1 MAKNVLFLVIDQWR
15 AEALSCL
22 LNTPARTP
30 HLDALAADAW
40 MSLHHYTVTAPCGPS
55 RASLL
60 TGLYAQN
67 HRSVRNGT
75 PLDESIDNIAKI
87 LRKAGFD
94 PTLFGYTDTSA
105 DPRHKA
111 KNDPLLRTYE
121 SVMPGFTLGTGFN
134 EGDLSAWTSKLAG
147 KGYDIPTDPFDLYR
161 SSDKF
166 VDGFHKEPAVFKA
179 DDSDTAFIVDEVI
192 DYLKQGRSDNWFVHL
207 SILHP
212 HPPWIAPEPYNSL
225 INNDDIPDPKRH
237 ESRASEAQQHD
248 YIKVWLEEQDS
259 VEYCSP
265 DLNVQKID
273 EEQRRSIASI
283 YYGLLA
289 EVDDAVGRLID
300 HLKTSDDYDN
310 TLIVVTADHGEQL
323 GDHWLWGKGGYF
335 DQSYH
340 IPLIIR
346 DPKSDDQHR
355 GIRENHLF
363 TESVDLVPTILDWLE
378 LPVPSQ
384 LSGRSLLPLLSGDQP
399 ISWRNAAFWEFDFRN
414 VQTQFYESRLGITPD
429 QAGLI
434 VIRDHRYKYV
444 YFAAQPALL
453 FDMQKDP
460 GELNN
465 LANNPEYTT
474 IVLKYNQQLLTHKM
488 LNQDR
493 VLVNQLLTK
502 HGVCSYEGARS
513 DYS

>member
-22 LNTPARTP
+22 LGTPARTP
-30 HLDALAADAW
+30 RLDDLAADAW
-40 MSLHHYTVTAPCGPS
+40 MSLNHYTVTAPCGPS

-75 PLDESIDNIAKI
+75 PLDENIDNIARMVK
-87 LRKAGFD
+87 KAGYD

-105 DPRHKA
+105 DPRNRPE
-111 KNDPLLRTYE
+111 NDPLLKTYE
-121 SVMPGFTLGTGFN
+121 GVMPGFSLGTGLN
-134 EGDLSAWTSKLAG
+134 ESDLSAWTDKLAE
-147 KGYDIPTDPFDLYR
+147 KGYDIPKDPFDLYR
-161 SSDKF
+161 SSDRF
-166 VDGFHKEPAVFKA
+166 ADGFHKEPAVFKA
-179 DDSDTAFIVDEVI
+179 ADSDTAFMVDEVI
-192 DYLKQGRSDNWFVHL
+192 DYLKKDHCDGWFVHL

-225 INNDDIPDPKRH
+225 INNDDIPEPKRH
-237 ESRASEAQQHD
+237 QCRDIEALQHD
-248 YIKVWLEEQDS
+248 YIKTWFEEQDS

-273 EEQRRSIASI
+273 EEQRRAIASI

-289 EVDDAVGRLID
+289 EVDDAVGRLIK
-300 HLKTSDDYDN
+300 HLKDSDDFND
-310 TLIVVTADHGEQL
+310 TLIIITADHGEQL

-346 DPKSDDQHR
+346 DPNSDIGRR

-363 TESVDLVPTILDWLE
+363 TESIDIVPTILEWLSE
-378 LPVPSQ
+378 PIPSQ
-384 LSGRSLLPLLSGDQP
+384 VSGRSLLPLLHGERP
-399 ISWRNAAFWEFDFRN
+399 TTWRDSTYWEFDFRN
-414 VQTQFYESRLGITPD
+414 VQTLFYESRLSITPD
-429 QAGLI
+429 QACLL
-434 VIRDHRYKYV
+434 VVRDHRYKYV

-453 FDMQKDP
+453 FDIQNDP
-460 GELNN
+460 DELNN
-465 LANNPEYTT
+465 LSNNPEFAS
-474 IVLKYNQQLLTHKM
+474 VLLEYSQKLLTHKM

-493 VLVNQLLTK
+493 TLVNRLLTVN
-502 HGVCSYEGARS
+502 GVCSYEGSRHN
-513 DYS
+513 